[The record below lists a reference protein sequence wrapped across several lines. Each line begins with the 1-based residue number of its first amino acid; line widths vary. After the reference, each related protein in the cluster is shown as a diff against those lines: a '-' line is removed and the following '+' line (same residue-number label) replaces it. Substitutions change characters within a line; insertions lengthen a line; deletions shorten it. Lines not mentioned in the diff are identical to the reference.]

1 MWVSED
7 GVQHVIELPDPAD
20 VLSPAALS
28 SYARQVAERG
38 ADDVELDLDD
48 RLIALAE
55 TGFAPDPDGLFV
67 ERAPAAGLLDGDL
80 SSPAGLDAALAEV
93 DPRWQVDLLF
103 ALHALIPLLAQEARP

>member
-1 MWVSED
+1 MWVSDD

-20 VLSPAALS
+20 VLTPPALES
-28 SYARQVAERG
+28 FARLVSERG
-38 ADDVELDLDD
+38 ADLVELDLDD

-55 TGFAPDPDGLFV
+55 TGFAPDTDGRFV

-80 SSPAGLDAALAEV
+80 SSLDALDAALARI

-103 ALHALIPLLAQEARP
+103 ALQSLLHGG